1 MAFMSRATAYRRI
14 SHALQADVRAILVTA
29 GEGINAQENLSR
41 VAFTSN
47 QPEVPEPPLNCSLSQ
62 VDSAGFYGG
71 VQPEVP
77 ESPLN
82 RSLGQVASAG
92 IYGGVPESCDVEY
105 HTGDCMHSVPVEPDS
120 VPDGC
125 HRCLTQQDTATDSN
139 SSILK
144 ELDIASLREDL
155 RQRGLEPS
163 VPHDAVTNLLKVLH
177 SYSCMCVF
185 FGECKPYQA
194 NVYLRPFVCDL
205 CKLMCGVLT
214 NDIRN
219 PNATLKDVEKAS
231 VTWFRHAAERLA
243 AKQK

>member
-14 SHALQADVRAILVTA
+14 SHAVQANVRAILVAA
-29 GEGINAQENLSR
+29 GEGINAEENLSR

-62 VDSAGFYGG
+62 VESARGLYGG

-92 IYGGVPESCDVEY
+92 IYGGVLESCDVEY
-105 HTGDCMHSVPVEPDS
+105 HTGDSMHSVPVEPDN

-139 SSILK
+139 SNTYEKAKDKLIALEYSSDSNSGR
-144 ELDIASLREDL
+144 ELGRGKRK
-155 RQRGLEPS
+155 RQRALRYEDDEEDGS
-163 VPHDAVTNLLKVLH
+163 TDD
-177 SYSCMCVF
+177 
-185 FGECKPYQA
+185 GERDQYVQPRAPTPPQ
-194 NVYLRPFVCDL
+194 
-205 CKLMCGVLT
+205 
-214 NDIRN
+214 
-219 PNATLKDVEKAS
+219 
-231 VTWFRHAAERLA
+231 RLSMTGKGELVRMA
-243 AKQK
+243 

>member
-14 SHALQADVRAILVTA
+14 SHAVQANVRTILVAA
-29 GEGINAQENLSR
+29 GEGINAEENLSR

-62 VDSAGFYGG
+62 VESARGLYGG

-92 IYGGVPESCDVEY
+92 IYGGVLESCDVEY
-105 HTGDCMHSVPVEPDS
+105 HTGDSMHSVPVEPDN

-139 SSILK
+139 SMEENWDGAKGS
-144 ELDIASLREDL
+144 
-155 RQRGLEPS
+155 G
-163 VPHDAVTNLLKVLH
+163 NVLYVMKMTRRMAARTTVKGINMSNQGH
-177 SYSCMCVF
+177 RHHLN
-185 FGECKPYQA
+185 GYQ
-194 NVYLRPFVCDL
+194 
-205 CKLMCGVLT
+205 
-214 NDIRN
+214 
-219 PNATLKDVEKAS
+219 
-231 VTWFRHAAERLA
+231 
-243 AKQK
+243 